1 MPRSRTTP
9 VIASIAAIS
18 LAALIYWGIDPM
30 SGFYPRCP
38 FYTLTGLQCPGC
50 GTQRAIHA
58 LLHADIPAAW
68 HHNAL
73 LFILLPIIVLIILA
87 ESAPRR
93 LPRLHAALTS
103 TPAIALILAIITL
116 WTIIRNL

>member
-1 MPRSRTTP
+1 MTRSRTTP
-9 VIASIAAIS
+9 VIATLAAIT

-30 SGFYPRCP
+30 SGFFPRCL
-38 FYTLTGLQCPGC
+38 FHTLTGLQCPGC

-58 LLHADIPAAW
+58 LLHADIPTAW

-73 LFILLPIIVLIILA
+73 LFILLPIIALIILA

-93 LPRLHAALTS
+93 FPRLHAALTS
-103 TPAIALILAIITL
+103 TPAIFFILALITL